1 MTSLE
6 SVNAMASFSIYTD
19 HGLSDDEDHPK
30 EQPGAEGAD
39 GASGAEAAQ
48 DVPPEADAAST
59 EMAAEAESEDS
70 SIAGAAEAEPDA
82 AEAAKMWSGKATLG
96 VLQVTVAERPLYA
109 ELTLG
114 GETQSTSCVMGR
126 WPSCAEELTFQL
138 KDLRV
143 EQTLTLCFWTSV
155 GECKS
160 RPRCVAYGKSRLNFE
175 EKERQVTV
183 TLDVHQNGQ
192 LLRGLAVLHL
202 EVSGC
207 TSETDIFDHSDE
219 NCSRN
224 LLLNRRFKGRRF
236 RGIQERPVGPM
247 DRVMDVNARCWSYL
261 EQRSSFLKLR
271 RQECQQRIRKAQALR
286 AGPVANQGTPKLSRI
301 SSEQAFRLQ
310 RFLRSFVK
318 CGQHGSRELA
328 KVTAEAFKA
337 SELRCFLS
345 SLQVPHLSE
354 DDASALSSLLCE
366 DGEVQMK
373 TFLNFVEH
381 GVTVVPPARVIY
393 PDEQRARDILNE
405 LFPGFLAKEQ
415 QREMELWE

>member
-19 HGLSDDEDHPK
+19 HGLSDDEDHPRA
-30 EQPGAEGAD
+30 EGGAEG
-39 GASGAEAAQ
+39 GAEAAQ
-48 DVPPEADAAST
+48 DAAPDAAST

-70 SIAGAAEAEPDA
+70 SRNEGSAEAERDCSDLT
-82 AEAAKMWSGKATLG
+82 KMWSGKATLG

-114 GETQSTSCVMGR
+114 GEMQSTSCVTGR

-143 EQTLTLCFWTSV
+143 EQTLTLCFWTSI

-175 EKERQVTV
+175 EKERQVSV

-224 LLLNRRFKGRRF
+224 LLLSRRFKGRRF

-271 RQECQQRIRKAQALR
+271 RQECQQRIRRAQALR

-393 PDEQRARDILNE
+393 PDEQRARDILRE

-415 QREMELWE
+415 QREMDLWD

>member
-19 HGLSDDEDHPK
+19 HGLSDDEDHPRA
-30 EQPGAEGAD
+30 EGGAEG
-39 GASGAEAAQ
+39 GAEAAQ
-48 DVPPEADAAST
+48 DAAPDAAST

-70 SIAGAAEAEPDA
+70 SRNDGGAEAETDCSDLM
-82 AEAAKMWSGKATLG
+82 KMWSGKATLG

-114 GETQSTSCVMGR
+114 EETQSTSCVMGR

-175 EKERQVTV
+175 EKERQVSV

-224 LLLNRRFKGRRF
+224 LLLSRRFKGRRF

-271 RQECQQRIRKAQALR
+271 RQECQQRIRRAQALR

-337 SELRCFLS
+337 SELRCFLCR

-354 DDASALSSLLCE
+354 DDASALSSLLSE

-393 PDEQRARDILNE
+393 PDEQRARDILKE

-415 QREMELWE
+415 QREMDLWD